1 MVELLY
7 FGTYEQVLY
16 PYVKHNLRAEDRVQ
30 NETAFVEHLLL
41 AADEE
46 GNTVSDITSSVA
58 SRYRTGVR
66 AIPDNVVALF
76 RKPGARDIVID
87 YLDDLVVP
95 YVDRGR
101 KHSLLK
107 EFVDIV
113 ERDKTIDRDYKK
125 VLIAEATPERLAAFL
140 ADLLIYAVG
149 IDPTKQN
156 EESPEENS
164 ELLRTVRIIN
174 VGEPDGLFLGRDE
187 LLKSLDNGFKEG
199 YQIQLIGGGDGI
211 GKSRLALE
219 YAHRRA
225 SKYRII
231 CWVNTWNEE
240 CVLSSIVGFLNK
252 ANVPI
257 SDYSADVLF
266 ELFRRFF
273 EANTDWLIIF
283 DNADLKLSL
292 QQGKLKKLIPL
303 ENGNIIVTGNFGAEN
318 GFKDSKYHVLGLGE
332 DLFDASMSQISSQ
345 CSGHPMP
352 MTLAK
357 AYIGSST
364 WMTPE
369 IYLHML
375 EDRGIR
381 AEKSAPSDIAEAAF
395 EIQMR
400 RIENRQRY
408 FSDRICAAAKQFLVI
423 SAICNQM
430 DIDLNFLSGAFPILP
445 DPLRAVCE
453 DKETRKRLV
462 DELKGFGFYEISDGV
477 LHGNTWLYSAAHG
490 FFSLVEQDNMC
501 ALLLGRTKKNV
512 DAVKEN
518 AYSDN
523 KEALLTIARPYVYRA
538 LYYAHNY
545 GNMTA
550 EQINGLFPE
559 M

>member
-41 AADEE
+41 AADED

-76 RKPGARDIVID
+76 RKANARNTVID

-95 YVDRGR
+95 YIDRGR
-101 KHSLLK
+101 KQALIK
-107 EFVDIV
+107 EFVELIDQD
-113 ERDKTIDRDYKK
+113 RSIDRDFKK
-125 VLIAEATPERLAAFL
+125 TLLDEALPERLAAFL

-156 EESPEENS
+156 KESPEENS
-164 ELLRTVRIIN
+164 ELLRTGRIIN

-187 LLKSLDNGFKEG
+187 LLNALNDGFKEG

-219 YAHRRA
+219 YAKRHA
-225 SKYRII
+225 SEYRII

-240 CVLSSIVGFLNK
+240 CVVSSIVSFLNK
-252 ANVPI
+252 ACVPI

-292 QQGKLKKLIPL
+292 QQEKLKKLIPL

-318 GFKDSKYHVLGLGE
+318 GFKDGKYHFLGLGE
-332 DLFDASMSQISSQ
+332 DLFDASMSPIFSL
-345 CSGHPMP
+345 CGGHPVP

-357 AYIGSST
+357 AYIENST

-381 AEKSAPSDIAEAAF
+381 AENSAPSDIAEAAF

-408 FSDRICAAAKQFLVI
+408 FSDRISAAAKQFLVI

-430 DIDLNFLSGAFPILP
+430 DIDLTFLSVAFPILP

-453 DKETRKRLV
+453 DKDVRKQLI
-462 DELKGFGFYEISDGV
+462 DELKGFGFYEISNGI
-477 LHGNTWLYSAAHG
+477 LHGNTWLYSVAHR
-490 FFSLVEQDNMC
+490 FFSPAEQDDMC
-501 ALLLGRTKKNV
+501 ALLLGRMKKNV
-512 DAVKEN
+512 DAIREN

-545 GNMTA
+545 GNLTA

-559 M
+559 V

>member
-1 MVELLY
+1 MELLY
-7 FGTYEQVLY
+7 FGSYEQVLY

-46 GNTVSDITSSVA
+46 GNTVCDITSSVA

-125 VLIAEATPERLAAFL
+125 VLIDEVTPERLAAFL

-164 ELLRTVRIIN
+164 ELLRTGTISNIGEP
-174 VGEPDGLFLGRDE
+174 VGEFLGRDK
-187 LLKSLDNGFKEG
+187 LLKALNDGFKEG

-219 YAHRRA
+219 YAKRHA
-225 SKYRII
+225 SEYRII

-240 CVLSSIVGFLNK
+240 CVVSSIVSFLNK
-252 ANVPI
+252 ACVPI
-257 SDYSADVLF
+257 SDYSADALF

-292 QQGKLKKLIPL
+292 QQEKLKKLLPIG
-303 ENGNIIVTGNFGAEN
+303 NGNIIITGNFGAEN
-318 GFKDSKYHVLGLGE
+318 GIKDSKYHDLGLGE
-332 DLFDASMSQISSQ
+332 DMFDMSMSQISSL
-345 CSGHPMP
+345 CSGHPVP
-352 MTLAK
+352 IALAK
-357 AYIGSST
+357 SYIASST

-381 AEKSAPSDIAEAAF
+381 AEKNAPPDIAEAAF
-395 EIQMR
+395 EIQMS

-408 FSDRICAAAKQFLVI
+408 FGDRISAAVQQFLII
-423 SAICNQM
+423 STICSQM
-430 DIDLNFLSGAFPILP
+430 DIDLTFLSVAFPILP

-453 DKETRKRLV
+453 DKDVRKQLI
-462 DELKGFGFYEISDGV
+462 DELKGFGFYKISDGI
-477 LHGNTWLYSAAHG
+477 LHGNTWLYSVAHR
-490 FFSLVEQDNMC
+490 FFSPAEQDDMC
-501 ALLLGRTKKNV
+501 ALLLGRMKKNV
-512 DAVKEN
+512 DAIREN
-518 AYSDN
+518 VYSDN
-523 KEALLTIARPYVYRA
+523 KDALLALAKPYIYRA